1 VRDDHPDQQL
11 GRTGHGHFLC
21 FGFRVSA
28 SFFFSTVIRSSLD
41 VRVWMFLVNVGTG
54 SLLNCHSSAP
64 KKCLSACSRPRRM
77 PQSCPKRALA
87 GTSEACSASSTTS
100 HSQPGMISF
109 QPRRHAVDEAR
120 RAAVRRVADWVEQ
133 ALPEEERHT
142 THVMV
147 NQVECREDGCPP
159 MECVIALLRKPKIIF
174 RVRPR
179 HACIVMRCCPRP
191 CTTVIHAAPLTQRSL
206 ISGYVVL
213 WLAQF
218 FKPVDEVTQDEA
230 LTGLRDTLLA
240 ERRLGTG
247 RREHHG
253 HGHTDA
259 PIKHDADEQRATT
272 AMQSYEFEPIGTS
285 TSSCTS
291 TSMRTSTT
299 MRDVVPT
306 M

>member
-1 VRDDHPDQQL
+1 
-11 GRTGHGHFLC
+11 
-21 FGFRVSA
+21 
-28 SFFFSTVIRSSLD
+28 
-41 VRVWMFLVNVGTG
+41 
-54 SLLNCHSSAP
+54 
-64 KKCLSACSRPRRM
+64 
-77 PQSCPKRALA
+77 
-87 GTSEACSASSTTS
+87 
-100 HSQPGMISF
+100 MISF

-179 HACIVMRCCPRP
+179 HACIAMRCCPRP
-191 CTTVIHAAPLTQRSL
+191 CTKGVHATPLTQCSL
-206 ISGYVVL
+206 TSLGVVL

-240 ERRLGTG
+240 ERRLGAG
-247 RREHHG
+247 RHEHHE
-253 HGHTDA
+253 HGHADA
-259 PIKHDADEQRATT
+259 PKHDARHEAPRDERRATT

-299 MRDVVPT
+299 MRDAVPT

>member
-1 VRDDHPDQQL
+1 MRDHHPDQQL

-28 SFFFSTVIRSSLD
+28 SFFFSIVIRSSLD

-54 SLLNCHSSAP
+54 SLLNCHSVAFVR
-64 KKCLSACSRPRRM
+64 LFAPRRM
-77 PQSCPKRALA
+77 PHSCPKRALA

-179 HACIVMRCCPRP
+179 HACIAMRCCPRP
-191 CTTVIHAAPLTQRSL
+191 CTKGVHALTQRSL
-206 ISGYVVL
+206 SSHGCCVVACAVL
-213 WLAQF
+213 QARGRGDTGRG
-218 FKPVDEVTQDEA
+218 VD
-230 LTGLRDTLLA
+230 RA
-240 ERRLGTG
+240 ER
-247 RREHHG
+247 
-253 HGHTDA
+253 HTARGKAIRSRPPRA
-259 PIKHDADEQRATT
+259 PRAR
-272 AMQSYEFEPIGTS
+272 A
-285 TSSCTS
+285 C
-291 TSMRTSTT
+291 RCA
-299 MRDVVPT
+299 
-306 M
+306 